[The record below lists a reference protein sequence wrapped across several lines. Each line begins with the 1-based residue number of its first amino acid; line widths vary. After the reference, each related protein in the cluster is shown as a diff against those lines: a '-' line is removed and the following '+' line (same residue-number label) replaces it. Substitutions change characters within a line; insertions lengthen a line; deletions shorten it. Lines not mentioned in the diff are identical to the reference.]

1 MLGWPRF
8 LEEFQT
14 AWAKARHQ
22 PGAMVEFWLTVAV
35 FIVAMAVIFVWWVL
49 ELA

>member
-8 LEEFQT
+8 WEEFQA
-14 AWAKARHQ
+14 AWTKAGHR
-22 PGAMVEFWLTVAV
+22 PGAMVEFWLTVGV
-35 FIVAMAVIFVWWVL
+35 FVIALAVIFVWWVL

>member
-8 LEEFQT
+8 
-14 AWAKARHQ
+14 WAGQ
-22 PGAMVEFWLTVAV
+22 GPSAMVEFWLTVAV
-35 FIVAMAVIFVWWVL
+35 FVIALAVIFVWWVL